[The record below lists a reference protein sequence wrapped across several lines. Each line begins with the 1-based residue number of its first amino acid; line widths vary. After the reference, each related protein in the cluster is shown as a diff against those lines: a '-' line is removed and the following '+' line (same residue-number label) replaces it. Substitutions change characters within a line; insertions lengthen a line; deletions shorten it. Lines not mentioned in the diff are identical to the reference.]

1 MPLIAAYHGAMKEKA
16 PPPKVPAEDSVA
28 GEEDP
33 GASLDVAG
41 DPVNPPQP
49 PPKVTPR
56 QDEKPAGG

>member
-1 MPLIAAYHGAMKEKA
+1 MKEQ
-16 PPPKVPAEDSVA
+16 PTIPKVPPEESVA